1 MPSSTEKKQAS
12 ILIAFAILI
21 AGVFA
26 VVSANAYADSAKA
39 TVCAADQAGEE
50 IHKFPQEQSIDCLYE
65 PVQQCLREEHSNF
78 WNGAHGRGLYSFVY
92 FEKVSKSKSW
102 INHHGHLSKD
112 TSLWSCA
119 PNEYFVFTLKRI
131 LC

>member
-1 MPSSTEKKQAS
+1 MSSSTKKNRTS

-21 AGVFA
+21 AGILA
-26 VVSANAYADSAKA
+26 VSSAGAYAESVKA
-39 TVCAADQAGEE
+39 TVCAADQSGQE
-50 IHKFPQEQSIDCLYE
+50 IHKFSQEQSIDCLHE
-65 PVQQCLREEHSNF
+65 PFQQCLREEQSNF
-78 WNGAHGRGLYSFVY
+78 WNGAHGRGPCSFAF

-102 INHHGHLSKD
+102 AICHGHFSRNI
-112 TSLWSCA
+112 SHWSCA